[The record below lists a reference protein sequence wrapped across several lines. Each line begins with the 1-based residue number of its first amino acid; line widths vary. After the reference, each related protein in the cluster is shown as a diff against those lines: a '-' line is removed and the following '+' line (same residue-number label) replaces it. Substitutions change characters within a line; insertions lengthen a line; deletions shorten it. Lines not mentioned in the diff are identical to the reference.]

1 MQKKFPSI
9 WHSLSSLEQMP
20 IIIATKSGYALFEYF
35 SVAPEGT
42 AILVTQN
49 KKLSK
54 ICGLYANKIKLIHK
68 DLGNVPSETLWG
80 LIRDNRDWLFEQ
92 SEQIAAVYVAK
103 YVNTARANSIT
114 IFDRSDF
121 DLGP

>member
-1 MQKKFPSI
+1 MKNDENAYNN
-9 WHSLSSLEQMP
+9 W
-20 IIIATKSGYALFEYF
+20 A
-35 SVAPEGT
+35 

-54 ICGLYANKIKLIHK
+54 ICSLYANKIELIHK
-68 DLGNVPSETLWG
+68 DLGNVPSETLRD
-80 LIRDNRDWLFEQ
+80 LIFDNRDWLFEQ
-92 SEQIAAVYVAK
+92 SEQIAAVYVAT

-121 DLGP
+121 GLGP

>member
-1 MQKKFPSI
+1 
-9 WHSLSSLEQMP
+9 MP
-20 IIIATKSGYALFEYF
+20 IIIATKSGYALFECF
-35 SVAPEGT
+35 SVIPEGA

-54 ICGLYANKIKLIHK
+54 VCSLYANKIELIHK

-80 LIRDNRDWLFEQ
+80 LMKDNSDWLFEQ
-92 SEQIAAVYVAK
+92 SEQIAVVYVAK

-121 DLGP
+121 DLEPILSE

>member
-1 MQKKFPSI
+1 
-9 WHSLSSLEQMP
+9 MP

-35 SVAPEGT
+35 SVIPEGA

-54 ICGLYANKIKLIHK
+54 VCSLYANKIELIHK

-80 LIRDNRDWLFEQ
+80 LMKDNSDWLFEQ
-92 SEQIAAVYVAK
+92 SEQIAVVYVAK

-121 DLGP
+121 DLEPILSE